1 MINIKEL
8 NASCFHEME
17 QNLNCDVKIVCI
29 TAFSVQRMRPSLW
42 PLASG
47 DRSPSSGLVTMVA
60 AVGIIPGNG
69 PRCGNPRLGAA
80 RLQLRGLGRLGNVRK
95 CYEMYFC
102 KN

>member
-1 MINIKEL
+1 
-8 NASCFHEME
+8 ME

-29 TAFSVQRMRPSLW
+29 TAVSV
-42 PLASG
+42 ASG

-60 AVGIIPGNG
+60 AVGRIPGNG

>member
-1 MINIKEL
+1 MV
-8 NASCFHEME
+8 

-29 TAFSVQRMRPSLW
+29 TAVSVQRMRPSLW